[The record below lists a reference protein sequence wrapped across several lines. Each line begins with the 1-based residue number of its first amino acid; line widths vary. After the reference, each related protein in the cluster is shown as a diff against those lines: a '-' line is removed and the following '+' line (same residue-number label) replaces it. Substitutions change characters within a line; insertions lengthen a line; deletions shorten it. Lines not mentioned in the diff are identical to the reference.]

1 MSIAKFSLLLG
12 AALLPPV
19 LPVQAAETAT
29 ETAAGRPTELAAR
42 ADTAQGGVHDDAHA
56 QAGNDIIITAP
67 FARDRFG
74 LLSGVSV
81 VDGATLTREKR
92 GTIGETLTSQAG
104 VSATYFG
111 PNASRPILRG
121 FQGERVRVLTDG
133 IGSFDV
139 SNTSVDHAV
148 VINPLLAERIEVLHG
163 PTALLFGSSA
173 IGGVVNVIDTRIPRS
188 VPKEPVHI
196 EAEGSYGS
204 AANEFNGSAIVD
216 IPLTDKFVLHFD
228 GSYLNADDLGIGGYV
243 LTPQLRDEAIANG
256 AFEVAALEG
265 SIPNTAA
272 ETWSVAGG
280 LAFIAEN
287 GNAGIA

>member
-1 MSIAKFSLLLG
+1 MLSKKFALLLG
-12 AALLPPV
+12 AALLPAFVPTAV
-19 LPVQAAETAT
+19 RAAEAAADPASAAT
-29 ETAAGRPTELAAR
+29 QTQTAA
-42 ADTAQGGVHDDAHA
+42 ADPGVHDDAHP
-56 QAGNDIIITAP
+56 QAGDDIIVTAP

-74 LLSGVSV
+74 LLTGVSV
-81 VDGATLTREKR
+81 LDGATLTREKR

-163 PTALLFGSSA
+163 PTSLLYGSSA
-173 IGGVVNVIDTRIPRS
+173 IGGIVNVIDTRIPRS
-188 VPKEPVHI
+188 VPTEPVHI
-196 EAEGSYGS
+196 EAMGDYGT

-216 IPLTDKFVLHFD
+216 IPLTPNLVLHFD
-228 GSYLNADDLGIGGYV
+228 GSYLNADDMKIGGYV
-243 LTPQLRDEAIANG
+243 LSEPLRDAAIANG
-256 AFEVAALEG
+256 AFDVAQDLDVTLYLVNA
-265 SIPNTAA
+265 TAA
-272 ETWSVAGG
+272 KLSWIRGLRASGG
-280 LAFIAEN
+280 QA
-287 GNAGIA
+287 